1 MIQTQRIGQSKGKR
15 RVTLWNRAL
24 NDAGFP
30 AGTRIAIVADTVAHN
45 LTILPNRIAVPDP
58 SNDDGFT
65 LSDIEPRPRKVSSVL
80 NHGKRLPVIDLKE
93 GKKLDLSHLG
103 DIGGSVTVS
112 IQPGIITI
120 TRKAN

>member
-1 MIQTQRIGQSKGKR
+1 MQQTQRIGQSRGAR

-30 AGTRIAIVADTVAHN
+30 AGTRIAILADTVARD
-45 LTILPNRIAVPDP
+45 LTILPDL
-58 SNDDGFT
+58 DG
-65 LSDIEPRPRKVSSVL
+65 SRKVSSVL
-80 NHGKRLPVIDLKE
+80 NHGSRLPVIDLKAN
-93 GKKLDLSHLG
+93 GKLDLSHLG

-112 IQPGIITI
+112 IEPGIITI